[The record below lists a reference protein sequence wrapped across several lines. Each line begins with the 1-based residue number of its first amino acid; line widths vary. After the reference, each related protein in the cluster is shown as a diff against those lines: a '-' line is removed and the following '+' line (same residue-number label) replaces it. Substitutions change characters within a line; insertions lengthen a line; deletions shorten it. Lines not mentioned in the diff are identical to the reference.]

1 MSKEL
6 YIRREDNTKRSIY
19 LAKEFLKSSD
29 GELKVMS
36 SHMGAGIVAK
46 VCNALASMNY
56 VTITN
61 VETDTSAKEG
71 RRKIRL
77 IITVKKTSQFDKLY
91 EENLLKRKEM
101 EEKRALEQKETKT
114 GN

>member
-19 LAKEFLKSSD
+19 LAKEFIKSGN

-61 VETDTSAKEG
+61 VETQTLVQEG
-71 RRKIRL
+71 RRKIR
-77 IITVKKTSQFDKLY
+77 INITVKKTSEFDKLY

-101 EEKRALEQKETKT
+101 EEKRALQQKETPK

>member
-19 LAKEFLKSSD
+19 LAKEFIKSGN

-61 VETDTSAKEG
+61 VETLTSVQEG
-71 RRKIRL
+71 RKRL
-77 IITVKKTSQFDKLY
+77 ELPSL
-91 EENLLKRKEM
+91 
-101 EEKRALEQKETKT
+101 
-114 GN
+114 

>member
-19 LAKEFLKSSD
+19 LAKEFLQS
-29 GELKVMS
+29 GNGVLKVMS

-46 VCNALASMNY
+46 VCNALSSMNY

-61 VETDTSAKEG
+61 VETETSVKDG
-71 RRKIRL
+71 RRKVRL
-77 IITVKKTSQFDKLY
+77 IITVTKTKDFEKLY

-101 EEKRALEQKETKT
+101 EEKRAQEQKETKT
-114 GN
+114 GI